1 MLFKTAG
8 VFSII
13 QGFILIGEVNSVTLW
28 ISFVFAVVSLVSGS
42 LLAHGAHKVK
52 VAHLLV
58 FA

>member
-1 MLFKTAG
+1 M
-8 VFSII
+8 
-13 QGFILIGEVNSVTLW
+13 LIGNVDSETLC
-28 ISFVFAVVSLVSGS
+28 IFFLFAVVSLVSGS